1 MVFSNEV
8 SHLLVVEPLYL
19 IQLIT
24 CWNLLPQKGDRK
36 KNLIFISAVFV
47 FLLIIYNH
55 ILFKFGFTS
64 ATNSV
69 FFLLTIPGLILYY
82 IISKYHD
89 GRLVFSYFFTD
100 SILSI
105 FNFIIY
111 TILITFFEEATIP
124 FILLRNISM
133 FFFSAIFNIYYIPK
147 IRGALETKSVNWNV
161 IASISVFA
169 GVYIYYELIA
179 KGPIINRFD
188 ELFPISLTFI
198 LLAIVF
204 LTLLWTIVK
213 VKEKETQEIELLKK
227 ENSLNL
233 IRIQL
238 KQVDST
244 YSQINETYNKLRY
257 IKHDVNKQLM
267 ILEGLCHEG
276 NIKKIKKYIDWMVN
290 SIPESQFIMF
300 SNNQLLNSILNHY
313 NQIIAKEQISF
324 NYNIRI
330 KALDETIT
338 PDICIILANA
348 LENAIEACIKT
359 DEKTIELNIT
369 EKNNS
374 LFISIT
380 NTFDPKL
387 LKLVDD
393 KIQTS
398 KKNIDNHGLGLKI
411 IENIAISHG
420 GNSLYIIKENLFR
433 LDIWIKIT
441 KQ

>member
-1 MVFSNEV
+1 MVLSNEL
-8 SHLLVVEPLYL
+8 SHLLVLEPLYV

-36 KNLIFISAVFV
+36 KNLIFISSVFAA
-47 FLLIIYNH
+47 LLIIYNY
-55 ILFKFGFTS
+55 ILFKYGFTS
-64 ATNSV
+64 AANSV
-69 FFLLTIPGLILYY
+69 FFLLTIPGFILYF

-89 GRLVFSYFFTD
+89 GRLFFSYFFSD

-111 TILITFFEEATIP
+111 AILINFFKELTIP
-124 FILLRNISM
+124 FIILRNILI
-133 FFFSAIFNIYYIPK
+133 FFFSTIFNLYYIKK
-147 IRGALETKSVNWNV
+147 IRVALETKSVNWNV

-169 GVYIYYELIA
+169 GIYIYYELIV
-179 KGPIINRFD
+179 KGSIIDRFD
-188 ELFPISLTFI
+188 ELFSISLTFI

-213 VKEKETQEIELLKK
+213 IKEKETQEIELLKK
-227 ENSLNL
+227 ENSLDL

-267 ILEGLCHEG
+267 ILERLCYVG
-276 NIKKIKKYIDWMVN
+276 DIKKIKDHIGTMLN
-290 SIPESQFIMF
+290 SIPESKFIMF
-300 SNNQLLNSILNHY
+300 SNNQFLNSILNHY
-313 NQIIAKEQISF
+313 NQLIEKEQIIFDYS
-324 NYNIRI
+324 I
-330 KALDETIT
+330 KIKTINEKIT

-348 LENAIEACIKT
+348 LENAIEACTKSN
-359 DEKTIELNIT
+359 EKIIELNII

-374 LFISIT
+374 LFISIR
-380 NTFDPKL
+380 NTFNPKL
-387 LKLVDD
+387 IKLVDD

-398 KKNIDNHGLGLKI
+398 KKDIDNHGLGLKI
-411 IENIAISHG
+411 IDNIAISHG
-420 GNSLYIIKENLFR
+420 GNSFYIIENNVFR
-433 LDIWIKIT
+433 LDIWINIS
-441 KQ
+441 

>member
-1 MVFSNEV
+1 
-8 SHLLVVEPLYL
+8 
-19 IQLIT
+19 
-24 CWNLLPQKGDRK
+24 
-36 KNLIFISAVFV
+36 
-47 FLLIIYNH
+47 
-55 ILFKFGFTS
+55 
-64 ATNSV
+64 
-69 FFLLTIPGLILYY
+69 
-82 IISKYHD
+82 
-89 GRLVFSYFFTD
+89 
-100 SILSI
+100 
-105 FNFIIY
+105 
-111 TILITFFEEATIP
+111 
-124 FILLRNISM
+124 
-133 FFFSAIFNIYYIPK
+133 
-147 IRGALETKSVNWNV
+147 
-161 IASISVFA
+161 
-169 GVYIYYELIA
+169 
-179 KGPIINRFD
+179 
-188 ELFPISLTFI
+188 
-198 LLAIVF
+198 
-204 LTLLWTIVK
+204 
-213 VKEKETQEIELLKK
+213 
-227 ENSLNL
+227 
-233 IRIQL
+233 
-238 KQVDST
+238 
-244 YSQINETYNKLRY
+244 
-257 IKHDVNKQLM
+257 M

-374 LFISIT
+374 LFISIA

>member
-1 MVFSNEV
+1 MVLSNEL
-8 SHLLVVEPLYL
+8 SHLLVLEPLYV

-36 KNLIFISAVFV
+36 KNLIFISSVFAA
-47 FLLIIYNH
+47 LLIIYNY
-55 ILFKFGFTS
+55 ILFKYGFTS
-64 ATNSV
+64 AANSV
-69 FFLLTIPGLILYY
+69 FFLLTIPGFILYF

-89 GRLVFSYFFTD
+89 GRLFFSYFFSD

-111 TILITFFEEATIP
+111 AILINFFKELTIP
-124 FILLRNISM
+124 FIILRNILM
-133 FFFSAIFNIYYIPK
+133 FFFSTIFNLYYIKK
-147 IRGALETKSVNWNV
+147 IRVALETKSVNWNV

-169 GVYIYYELIA
+169 GIYIYYELIV
-179 KGPIINRFD
+179 KGSIIDRFD
-188 ELFPISLTFI
+188 ELFSISLTFI

-213 VKEKETQEIELLKK
+213 IKEKETQEIELLKK
-227 ENSLNL
+227 ENSLDL

-267 ILEGLCHEG
+267 ILERLCYVG
-276 NIKKIKKYIDWMVN
+276 DIKKIKDHIGTMLN
-290 SIPESQFIMF
+290 SIPESKFIMF
-300 SNNQLLNSILNHY
+300 SNNQFLNSILNHY
-313 NQIIAKEQISF
+313 NQLIEKEQIIFDYS
-324 NYNIRI
+324 I
-330 KALDETIT
+330 KIKTINEKIT

-348 LENAIEACIKT
+348 LENAIEACTKSN
-359 DEKTIELNIT
+359 EKIIELNII

-374 LFISIT
+374 LFISIR
-380 NTFDPKL
+380 NTFNPKL
-387 LKLVDD
+387 IKLVDD

-398 KKNIDNHGLGLKI
+398 KKDIDNHGLGLKI
-411 IENIAISHG
+411 IDNIAISHG
-420 GNSLYIIKENLFR
+420 GNSFYIIENNVFR
-433 LDIWIKIT
+433 LDIWINIS
-441 KQ
+441 

>member
-1 MVFSNEV
+1 MVLSNEL
-8 SHLLVVEPLYL
+8 SHLLVLEPLYV

-36 KNLIFISAVFV
+36 KNLIFISSVFAA
-47 FLLIIYNH
+47 LLIIYNY
-55 ILFKFGFTS
+55 ILFKYGFTS
-64 ATNSV
+64 AANSV
-69 FFLLTIPGLILYY
+69 FFLLTIPGFILYF

-89 GRLVFSYFFTD
+89 GRLFFSYFFSD

-111 TILITFFEEATIP
+111 AILINFFKELTIP
-124 FILLRNISM
+124 FIILRNILM
-133 FFFSAIFNIYYIPK
+133 FFFSTIFNLYYIKK
-147 IRGALETKSVNWNV
+147 IRVALETKSVNWNV

-169 GVYIYYELIA
+169 GIYIYYELIV
-179 KGPIINRFD
+179 KGSIIDRFD
-188 ELFPISLTFI
+188 ELFSISLTFI

-213 VKEKETQEIELLKK
+213 IKEKETQEIELLKK
-227 ENSLNL
+227 ENSLDL

-267 ILEGLCHEG
+267 ILERLCYVG
-276 NIKKIKKYIDWMVN
+276 DIKKIKDHIGTMLN
-290 SIPESQFIMF
+290 SIPESKFIMF
-300 SNNQLLNSILNHY
+300 SNNQFLNSILNHY
-313 NQIIAKEQISF
+313 NQLIEKEQIIFDYS
-324 NYNIRI
+324 I
-330 KALDETIT
+330 KIKTINEKIT

-348 LENAIEACIKT
+348 LENAIEACTKSN
-359 DEKTIELNIT
+359 EKIIELNII

-374 LFISIT
+374 LFISIR
-380 NTFDPKL
+380 NTFNPKL
-387 LKLVDD
+387 IKLVDD

-398 KKNIDNHGLGLKI
+398 KKDIDNHGLGLKI
-411 IENIAISHG
+411 IDNIAISHG
-420 GNSLYIIKENLFR
+420 GNSLYIIEDNVFR
-433 LDIWIKIT
+433 LDIWINIS
-441 KQ
+441 